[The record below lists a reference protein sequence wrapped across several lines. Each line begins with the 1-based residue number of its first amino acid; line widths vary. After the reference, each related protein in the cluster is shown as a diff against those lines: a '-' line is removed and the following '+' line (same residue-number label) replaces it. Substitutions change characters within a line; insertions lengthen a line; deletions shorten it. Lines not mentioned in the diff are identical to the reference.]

1 MTKKEIKLRCLVV
14 EDDAPSQCLIK
25 HFIQL
30 SESLELMHC
39 VDDARKAKHILSSN
53 QIDLLFLDINLPGLS
68 GIELLETIDS
78 HPPVIFTTAYPNY
91 ALDSFNFNV
100 VDYLLKP
107 ISEDRFNR
115 AVQRALEKRNSDSI
129 KIQHEFENIPTFINI
144 PIGIDSV
151 EVDINAIIYLQSW
164 GNYVKIFTT
173 EKMILAY
180 ITTQA
185 LLEML
190 PSSRFFRV
198 HKSFTINKS
207 YITSKNRNEIIVV
220 STPIPIGI
228 SYRQSVLSS
237 L

>member
-1 MTKKEIKLRCLVV
+1 M
-14 EDDAPSQCLIK
+14 
-25 HFIQL
+25 
-30 SESLELMHC
+30 
-39 VDDARKAKHILSSN
+39 
-53 QIDLLFLDINLPGLS
+53 
-68 GIELLETIDS
+68 LETIDS

-129 KIQHEFENIPTFINI
+129 KIQHEYENIPTFINI

>member
-1 MTKKEIKLRCLVV
+1 MTKKEMKLKCLVV
-14 EDDAPSQCLIK
+14 EDDSPSQFLIK
-25 HFIQL
+25 YLINHTD
-30 SESLELMHC
+30 SLELTFC
-39 VDDARKAKHILSSN
+39 VEDAYKAKQILGSN
-53 QIDLLFLDINLPGLS
+53 QIDLLFLDINLPGFN
-68 GIELLETIDS
+68 GIELLESIGYQ
-78 HPPVIFTTAYPNY
+78 PPVIFTTAYPNY

-107 ISEDRFNR
+107 ISEDRFKR